1 MVREGEGSWVARRH
15 QRNSSDF
22 LLLVER
28 KKRREAGKARDRF
41 NFRNHVQCKLI
52 CWVHFRTACSFYF
65 KPIWQ
70 GNCWRTV
77 TNLKAFPSVQSPP
90 RCVLISQQVVRSHP
104 RETNVQSYCNSS
116 RPDTQLPQCVSPQ
129 LLWLTPQ
136 AGHNVPHSKFLLQDN
151 IIITTSLSDQN
162 IGDAATLNS
171 HHFTD
176 KTEILYT
183 ILHLRQRY
191 YRYV

>member
-1 MVREGEGSWVARRH
+1 MAASSPGLGCWWCGWWGRESRLSGPVPTK
-15 QRNSSDF
+15 NSSDF
-22 LLLVER
+22 FPRQER

-104 RETNVQSYCNSS
+104 RETNVQSYCNPLLDDGATTETILLMGRLS
-116 RPDTQLPQCVSPQ
+116 RDILIWSHMSWPDSQLP
-129 LLWLTPQ
+129 
-136 AGHNVPHSKFLLQDN
+136 ARHSAPTVCQSTVAMAN
-151 IIITTSLSDQN
+151 TTGRS
-162 IGDAATLNS
+162 
-171 HHFTD
+171 
-176 KTEILYT
+176 
-183 ILHLRQRY
+183 QRSS
-191 YRYV
+191 

>member
-1 MVREGEGSWVARRH
+1 MNIIFRVDLISFISVLKSTVKIKYF
-15 QRNSSDF
+15 NKCITN
-22 LLLVER
+22 LLVSVWCVM
-28 KKRREAGKARDRF
+28 
-41 NFRNHVQCKLI
+41 VQWCMLRGAVR
-52 CWVHFRTACSFYF
+52 WV
-65 KPIWQ
+65 
-70 GNCWRTV
+70 
-77 TNLKAFPSVQSPP
+77 
-90 RCVLISQQVVRSHP
+90 VLISL
-104 RETNVQSYCNSS
+104 SS
-116 RPDTQLPQCVSPQ
+116 LEHWGSCGAGKLDPQCVSPQ

-191 YRYV
+191 YRYVQSFNG